1 MTEMVATGRKPA
13 TPWKIVA
20 GVLLLLFAAGNSTR
34 RSPGDLA
41 GALGSLIGL
50 CILVFGGIALI
61 ASGLSKNIGNHEFV
75 KQRRR
80 LWLKYMGVGFVLMA
94 LVAGGLAFS
103 GFIGAGVLVTW
114 IYWFVWTWFSWKHA
128 DSKAIEKLRVRL

>member
-1 MTEMVATGRKPA
+1 MTMMTVGRRRA
-13 TPWKIVA
+13 TPWKIGV
-20 GVLLLLFAAGNSTR
+20 GVLLLLAAAGNSTR
-34 RSPGDLA
+34 PVTGGTA
-41 GALGSLIGL
+41 GALGSLTGL

-61 ASGLSKNIGNHEFV
+61 VSGLPKNLGNQGFV

-103 GFIGAGVLVTW
+103 GFVVAGVLVTW
-114 IYWFVWTWFSWKHA
+114 LYWFVWTWVSWKVA
-128 DSKAIEKLRVRL
+128 DRKTTEKLQVRV